1 MNGPQLVKVKP
12 NLSLL
17 ALAGLLLLGSACTR
31 GTAKGSGYGP
41 GLSRQAII
49 LGTEPQKRGEN
60 RTGFPS
66 AACPPEVLP
75 REVAVNA
82 VAHPAQCPSPPRHAP
97 GAQVSAVHN

>member
-1 MNGPQLVKVKP
+1 MNRPQLVKVKP

-41 GLSRQAII
+41 GLARQAII
-49 LGTEPQKRGEN
+49 LGTEPQKHGDN
-60 RTGFPS
+60 RMGFPS

-75 REVAVNA
+75 REVAA
-82 VAHPAQCPSPPRHAP
+82 DPVAHPAPCPSTPRHAP
-97 GAQVSAVHN
+97 GARVSAVHN